1 MFHLFSTAAN
11 AMAKAPVKGG
21 AQQANGIMA
30 FMPFIIIIGVFYL
43 IVFLPQKKEKKRR
56 ETMLSNI
63 KPGDEILT
71 TSGIY
76 GKIVKLETDY
86 VMIRVN
92 DNGMQLKIL
101 RNSVSI
107 VLEKPNKD
115 DNKKVI
121 ENKKK

>member
-1 MFHLFSTAAN
+1 
-11 AMAKAPVKGG
+11 
-21 AQQANGIMA
+21 MA

-43 IVFLPQKKEKKRR
+43 IVFLPQKKEKKRK
-56 ETMLSNI
+56 ETMLANI